1 MGFNPASSVV
11 PLTFLKSFSK
21 TERVQR
27 TESYGGNFDLF
38 DSSVEVA
45 SNAIVSS
52 TPPSTISTSLVD
64 PADVVLLGG
73 LMVSPG
79 W

>member
-11 PLTFLKSFSK
+11 PFTFLKSFSK
-21 TERVQR
+21 TERLKR
-27 TESYGGNFDLF
+27 AMSYAGNLDLF
-38 DSSVEVA
+38 ESSVQVA
-45 SNAIVSS
+45 SNAMVSS
-52 TPPSTISTSLVD
+52 APPSTISTSLVD

-73 LMVSPG
+73 LIVSPG